1 MTLIRR
7 LAAAGSVGLLL
18 VVWTNPSSAADNGFV
33 VTITQPTATV
43 GTSAVH
49 VTGDVRAGAGLQL
62 TTPRVEKIDMQVFLG
77 ETLVTSASSQRD
89 SFAPETFDFTGTLS
103 RNGNYRVVVS
113 ATGTTTA
120 GLGTASGDASKTF
133 ALAAPPAA
141 PQGVTAKVNDDRT
154 VTVSWTRN
162 TEPDVLLYRVFRTD
176 PGATQE
182 GEVGSATGISHSSCS
197 AKCTFTDAALLG
209 GGSYQYQV
217 LAFRPNPV
225 DASRP
230 IASASSRAASTQ
242 VPELVTTTLP
252 PELGG
257 PAPGTPGAPATTQV
271 PGAAVRRG
279 ISTFLASQPAPKPP
293 PAPKILEPPDTGFNP
308 DLPFGARPESDDVEP
323 GEEQAQT
330 PTLPSGGES
339 EQVGQ
344 GRPLVPVAAG
354 LILLLLAAHIRTLM
368 KRSNHPEPVY
378 SKPVRAQA
386 GPDGLLVPPAGG
398 GRRRRE
404 RGDRNAGPPETPAQ
418 SRPTVTVFA
427 SERPQKLVPKPVES
441 GWDSGDIDREVLLV
455 DAAARS
461 RHVAGAAA
469 DDHEFDDAVV
479 YEVVS
484 PLR

>member
-1 MTLIRR
+1 MTLIGR
-7 LAAAGSVGLLL
+7 LAAAAGTVGLLL
-18 VVWTNPSSAADNGFV
+18 VAWALPSSAADNGFV
-33 VTITQPTATV
+33 VTITQPAATV
-43 GTSAVH
+43 GTSAVR

-141 PQGVTAKVNDDRT
+141 PQGVTTKVNDDRT
-154 VTVSWTRN
+154 VTVSWNRN
-162 TEPDVLLYRVFRTD
+162 TEPDVLAYRVFRTD
-176 PGATQE
+176 PGAAQD
-182 GEVGSATGISHSSCS
+182 GEVGSANGIAHSSCS
-197 AKCTFTDAALLG
+197 SKCTFTDATLLG
-209 GGSYQYQV
+209 GGQYQYQV

-230 IASASSRAASTQ
+230 IPSAPSRATSAQ
-242 VPELVTTTLP
+242 LPEPTTTTAP
-252 PELGG
+252 PELGV

-279 ISTFLASQPAPKPP
+279 ISTFLSSQPAPKPP
-293 PAPKILEPPDTGFNP
+293 PPPKILEPPDTGFNP
-308 DLPFGARPESDDVEP
+308 DLPFAERPADDDVEP
-323 GEEQAQT
+323 GEEEAQA
-330 PTLPSGGES
+330 PILPSGNEPEELAQS
-339 EQVGQ
+339 
-344 GRPLVPVAAG
+344 RPLVPVAAG
-354 LILLLLAAHIRTLM
+354 LILLLLAAHMRTLM
-368 KRSNHPEPVY
+368 KRSNHPEPAY

-386 GPDGLLVPPAGG
+386 GPDGLLVAPPG

-404 RGDRNAGPPETPAQ
+404 RRERTVAPRETPVQ

-427 SERPQKLVPKPVES
+427 SDRPERLVPKPVES
-441 GWDSGDIDREVLLV
+441 GWDNGDIDREVLLV

-461 RHVAGAAA
+461 RHEAGAPA